1 MNRGF
6 QIVTV
11 LVVLVFGGAFYLGGR
26 LMKPVRTVPDVAAP
40 AWPAGAPAPTAPF
53 EAALLRYV
61 KDDGGADF
69 AGWRADP
76 EAVAAVDLFL
86 AFAAEYSPRKT
97 ADRFPTKIARLRYW
111 LLAAQAM
118 QIKVV
123 LMTGATDVLALP
135 APLSQIP
142 GDGLLRRFSFPLGGK
157 SQTVLGLVRD
167 FMSEDVDDP
176 RLVFAL
182 GGVAPALGPLAR
194 RIPDE
199 PEFEAFLVARTAA
212 FFADPADCA
221 FSPDGKAVAFAPRI
235 FLWRDVLTGVRP
247 TPGGRDPDDVLR
259 AVMAAHAPPDVAAK
273 LRASPPPAV
282 RSGKSDWRIR

>member
-11 LVVLVFGGAFYLGGR
+11 LVVLVFGGVFFLGGR
-26 LMKPVRTVPDVAAP
+26 LMKPVRTAPVIAAP
-40 AWPAGAPAPTAPF
+40 AWPEGAPLPISPL

-69 AGWRADP
+69 AAWRADP
-76 EAVAAVDLFL
+76 DARTAVDLFL
-86 AFAAEYSPRKT
+86 AFASEYSPRAT
-97 ADRFPTKIARLRYW
+97 PARFPTKVSRLRYW

-118 QIKVV
+118 QIKVI

-135 APLSQIP
+135 APLSAIP

-182 GGVAPALGPLAR
+182 GGVARALGPLAR
-194 RIPDE
+194 KIPDE
-199 PEFEAFLVARTAA
+199 PEFESFLAARTAA
-212 FFADPADCA
+212 FFAEPADCA

-259 AVMAAHAPPDVAAK
+259 AVMAAHAPADIAAK
-273 LRASPPPAV
+273 LTASPPPAV
-282 RSGKSDWRIR
+282 RSGTADWRVR